1 MSNKK
6 TTSKHVDVDKKVN
19 KDDLAQML
27 ALELNKA
34 NKDGGKAAY
43 FLSEQDDP
51 STISD
56 WISTGSSMLDLAV
69 SNRPNGGLPVG
80 RITTLTGLEG
90 TGKSLICAHLVAET
104 QKKGGVAVYID
115 TEAASAPEFW
125 AALGV
130 DLSKML
136 YVPEDT
142 IEGAFQKIE
151 DIIGLVRK
159 SDSDRLC
166 TIILDSIAGASTKM
180 EKEAGYER
188 KGFATGK
195 ALIVSEAMRKLTW
208 LVAKRRVLLVF
219 TNQLRQNLN
228 AMAFGDKWI
237 EPCGKATSFHS
248 SVKIR
253 FETIEKLKN
262 SVKDVIGVSTRST
275 VRKNRMGPPFRQA
288 EFDIY
293 FASGIA
299 DYASWIET
307 AVKRGILTGP
317 KNNLAYNGEK
327 FNVQSFVKR
336 LNEDSEF
343 KDKFYNEI
351 VTSCILTYESP
362 NQTVV
367 DKDSVITDKNVD
379 ATEVIEAEE

>member
-1 MSNKK
+1 
-6 TTSKHVDVDKKVN
+6 
-19 KDDLAQML
+19 
-27 ALELNKA
+27 
-34 NKDGGKAAY
+34 
-43 FLSEQDDP
+43 
-51 STISD
+51 
-56 WISTGSSMLDLAV
+56 
-69 SNRPNGGLPVG
+69 
-80 RITTLTGLEG
+80 
-90 TGKSLICAHLVAET
+90 
-104 QKKGGVAVYID
+104 
-115 TEAASAPEFW
+115 
-125 AALGV
+125 
-130 DLSKML
+130 
-136 YVPEDT
+136 
-142 IEGAFQKIE
+142 
-151 DIIGLVRK
+151 
-159 SDSDRLC
+159 
-166 TIILDSIAGASTKM
+166 
-180 EKEAGYER
+180 
-188 KGFATGK
+188 
-195 ALIVSEAMRKLTW
+195 MRKLTW

-379 ATEVIEAEE
+379 ATDVIEAEE